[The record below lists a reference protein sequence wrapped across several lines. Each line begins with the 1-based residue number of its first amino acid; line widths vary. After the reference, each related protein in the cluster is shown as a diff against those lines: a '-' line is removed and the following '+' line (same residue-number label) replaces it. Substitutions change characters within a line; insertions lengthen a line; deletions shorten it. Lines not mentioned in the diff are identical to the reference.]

1 MKAVVGFAILCIVVT
16 TPIPT
21 THAAP
26 IPTTHTQAADTL
38 GVVHTAPMEVTHGKP
53 YVMVTIN
60 GKGPFRF
67 LIDTGTGGDA
77 IITTELA
84 QVLDLP
90 VTGEA
95 RLNDPTG
102 KGGQSAPI
110 RRISSL
116 RVAGVDFNGIRAI
129 EHSLPNGEGICQGI
143 IGFTLFR
150 DFLFTL
156 DYVNGKLILAQ
167 GDLMPDG
174 EKSVVSFRM
183 PDGVPVAR
191 LVIGNKE
198 VEAQLDSGGLGLSL
212 PERLIPQLKLA
223 ASPSLFARGQSLSTR
238 FDVKVAKLATDVRLG
253 EITLDR
259 PWVEINPAFP
269 IANFGSCP
277 MQHFIITFDQEN
289 HLVRLD
295 GPHKR
300 ITLGVTPAP
309 LHLTNQPGELKD
321 LALVPIG

>member
-1 MKAVVGFAILCIVVT
+1 MKTVVRFATLCIVVT
-16 TPIPT
+16 ASSSIL
-21 THAAP
+21 HGAP
-26 IPTTHTQAADTL
+26 IPTTHVAGSETL
-38 GVVHTAPMEVTHGKP
+38 GVVYTAPMEVTHGKP

-102 KGGQSAPI
+102 KGGQAAPV
-110 RRISSL
+110 RRIGTL
-116 RVAGVDFNGIRAI
+116 RVAGVDFYGIKAV
-129 EHSLPNGEGICQGI
+129 EHTLPNADGICQGML
-143 IGFTLFR
+143 GFTLFR

-156 DYVNGKLILAQ
+156 DYINGKLILAE
-167 GDLMPDG
+167 GELMPDG
-174 EKSVVSFRM
+174 ERTVLPFRM
-183 PDGVPVAR
+183 PDGVPIAR

-212 PERLIPQLKLA
+212 PERLIPQVKLA
-223 ASPSLFARGQSLSTR
+223 ANPLLFGRGQSLSTR
-238 FDVKVAKLATDVRLG
+238 FDIKVAKLATDVRLG
-253 EITLDR
+253 EITIDQ

-269 IANFGSCP
+269 LANFGSCP

-289 HLVRLD
+289 HLLRIE

-300 ITLGVTPAP
+300 ITLGVTPTP
-309 LHLTNQPGELKD
+309 LHLTNQPD
-321 LALVPIG
+321 TPRDIALVPVG